1 MFRCPVLS
9 FRRGMALAFAAALA
23 LLAPAAAH
31 AQMQRPF
38 PPTALRG
45 AIVVVQP
52 PEISLNGRPMRLA
65 PGARIRDRNNML
77 AMSGPLIGEKLTVHY
92 TIDIDGD
99 VRDVW
104 ILTADE
110 LARRPWP
117 TTPEEAARWT
127 FDPATQTWTR

>member
-1 MFRCPVLS
+1 MHRCTFRP
-9 FRRGMALAFAAALA
+9 LAFAAALA
-23 LLAPAAAH
+23 LLAPAAAS

-45 AIVVVQP
+45 VIAFGQP
-52 PEISLNGRPMRLA
+52 PEISLNGRPLRLA
-65 PGARIRDRNNML
+65 PGARIRDRDNML
-77 AMSGPLIGEKLTVHY
+77 AMSGTLIGQTLTAHY
-92 TIDIDGD
+92 IPDFDGN
-99 VRDVW
+99 VKDVW

-117 TTPEEAARWT
+117 TTTEEAARWT